1 MAMFIDASVTG
12 AWMMPDESSVIV
24 TEIGRRVL
32 AGGACEPDLFAH
44 ELCNL
49 LVMGVEC
56 RCLPEEMFRG
66 QLARIEQIP
75 SRVMAPGPSKRSA

>member
-1 MAMFIDASVTG
+1 VTG
-12 AWMMPDESSVIV
+12 AWVKPDERSVIA
-24 TEIGRRVL
+24 TKIGRRVL
-32 AGGACEPDLFAH
+32 AEGACVPDLFAH

-49 LVMGVEC
+49 LVMCVQG
-56 RCLPEEMFRG
+56 RRLPEEMFRG